1 MAMQRHACLESCGV
15 AGTEAD
21 RLDVVFLAGFKDSVP
36 NLEGVLVLEVDFA
49 TAGTSVT
56 SGGEDDVRYASE
68 SDGLSGVVFHV
79 NHGSVS
85 QLLHGLESEGPLNG
99 KLGDAVGNVGDFSA
113 ESFVLFA
120 HPCPVLV
127 NVSGIHD
134 QQVVVF
140 GEVVNEEV
148 IHDAALAVREAGVLH
163 LARIERG
170 YVVRSDVLEKC
181 EGFGTFH
188 CKFTHVRNVENTDFA
203 SHVEVFG
210 GDAFILDRHV
220 KTCKFYHFR
229 T

>member
-1 MAMQRHACLESCGV
+1 M
-15 AGTEAD
+15 D
-21 RLDVVFLAGFKDSVP
+21 
-36 NLEGVLVLEVDFA
+36 
-49 TAGTSVT
+49 
-56 SGGEDDVRYASE
+56 GE
-68 SDGLSGVVFHV
+68 
-79 NHGSVS
+79 
-85 QLLHGLESEGPLNG
+85 
-99 KLGDAVGNVGDFSA
+99 LGDAVGNVGDFSA
-113 ESFVLFA
+113 ESFVLLA

-127 NVSGIHD
+127 DIGGVHD

-148 IHDAALAVREAGVLH
+148 VHDAALAVREAGVLH
-163 LARIERG
+163 LAGIERSH
-170 YVVRSDVLEKC
+170 VVGSDVLEKG

-188 CKFTHVRNVENTDFA
+188 RKFTHVGNVENTDFA